1 MLTTRRAFIAA
12 ILVAASAIVMGAQ
25 TRATE
30 VERSPLT
37 DTDWTLTQIEGETPL
52 EGRGLDLSF
61 AKDGRFG
68 ASAGCNRFMGEAEI
82 DGEAITFPDKIAGT
96 MMACPEGLAEQE
108 ETVLAL
114 LARVTSYQ
122 IEPTALI
129 LLDEEGTALLR
140 YSRDAEEE
148 GLVETSG

>member
-1 MLTTRRAFIAA
+1 MQTTRRAFIAA
-12 ILVAASAIVMGAQ
+12 IMISASAIVIGVQ

-30 VERSPLT
+30 VGHSALT
-37 DTDWTLTQIEGETPL
+37 ETDWTLSQIEGAEPL

-61 AKDGRFG
+61 AEDGQFG
-68 ASAGCNRFMGEAEI
+68 TSAGCNRFMGEAEI

-129 LLDEEGTALLR
+129 LLDEEGTELLR

-148 GLVETSG
+148 SLLETSG